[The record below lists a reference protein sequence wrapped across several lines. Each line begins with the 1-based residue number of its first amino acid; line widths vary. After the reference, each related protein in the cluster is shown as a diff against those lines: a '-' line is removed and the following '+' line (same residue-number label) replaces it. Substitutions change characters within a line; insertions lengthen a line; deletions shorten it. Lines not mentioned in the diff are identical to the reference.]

1 LNLLSGRGENLGTR
15 EIAHISQHANV
26 ITILV
31 FFSGFFDVLPG
42 QHSRQDRMA
51 HWTKL
56 HTCVVQH
63 HDTSTKRAETVK
75 KHVSVQVS
83 VHTPHLDEVMFTFMS
98 PKVAI
103 SSCLIASS
111 SSLAC
116 SALPDDLGKALFRS
130 LTNEDFFV
138 LAVFVSDV
146 DRLAAILRGGLA
158 RPPRSLR
165 RP

>member
-1 LNLLSGRGENLGTR
+1 MLSGRGKNLGTR

-83 VHTPHLDEVMFTFMS
+83 VHTPHLRRGDVYLHVT
-98 PKVAI
+98 KGRHK
-103 SSCLIASS
+103 L
-111 SSLAC
+111 
-116 SALPDDLGKALFRS
+116 LPDS
-130 LTNEDFFV
+130 FFV
-138 LAVFVSDV
+138 VF
-146 DRLAAILRGGLA
+146 GL
-158 RPPRSLR
+158 LGVT
-165 RP
+165 